1 MRKFFKKA
9 IIPLLAIGMALSLGA
24 FTKEATNNGI
34 RTEAAIL
41 TDAISA
47 KGWAGYET
55 GSVSAVGVDYSA
67 AAPVSGATLAM
78 QIFNGKT
85 GQVRGN
91 QDSMTGNFSLR
102 NTTEYPGYIRKITLT
117 VTGGTLTAE
126 TSRSVVSLGDL
137 PFSGDYV
144 DTTGAFTADTIGE
157 GQSST
162 LTWTIPTGTN
172 HRYFKL
178 HSLKT
183 SGNAYA
189 AATDAIQIYYEEVAA
204 PVFGTLDS
212 ITLNTTSVKTDYIVG
227 NTYTS
232 EGLVVVAHDTDG
244 NFKSV
249 TGFTTNYDG
258 VTFTNAHVG
267 TKVVT
272 VSYSE
277 GGITKTATYNI
288 EVAIPTT
295 LDAVTATSSLQFGAT
310 YALADPES
318 GSAMNTTVSNF
329 FGRYDAVFVS
339 NSLAVENQTQ
349 LFTLEIGN
357 QANSFAFK
365 LVNGPNADK
374 YIQLGTDANNLTT
387 KATIDDNS
395 SWTITIAEGVTT
407 ITSVAFPER
416 SIKYN
421 SEHPR
426 FATYKSGQNDVTLF
440 VQTSTISDA
449 TAVNR
454 LVTEINT
461 GRGNSAFEQCGHLVE
476 VFDGAYNQL
485 SAAGK
490 TLFNES
496 TDADIVAARNRLLY
510 MKAWV
515 AANTAAPFA
524 GTIMNNFTTSAII
537 VISLLGISIIA
548 IYYFFIKKK
557 RYI

>member
-1 MRKFFKKA
+1 MRKFFKKV
-9 IIPLLAIGMALSLGA
+9 ITPLLAIGMALSLGA

-47 KGWAGYET
+47 KGWAGSDH
-55 GSVSAVGVDYSA
+55 GSISEVGTDYSA

-91 QDSMTGNFSLR
+91 QSSMTNNFSLR

-157 GQSST
+157 GQST

-178 HSLKT
+178 HSLET
-183 SGNAYA
+183 FGTALA
-189 AATDAIQIYYEEVAA
+189 AAEDAIQIDYEEVAA

-318 GSAMNTTVSNF
+318 GNAMNTTVSNF

-339 NSLAVENQTQ
+339 NSLDVENQTQ

-365 LVNGPNADK
+365 LVNGPNANK

-407 ITSVAFPER
+407 ITSVAFPNR

-515 AANTAAPFA
+515 AANTPAPFA

>member
-9 IIPLLAIGMALSLGA
+9 ITPLLAIGMALSLGA

-47 KGWAGYET
+47 KEWAGYDNN
-55 GSVSAVGVDYSA
+55 SYSAVGTDYSA

-91 QDSMTGNFSLR
+91 QGSMTNNFSLR

-144 DTTGAFTADTIGE
+144 DTTGAFTADILGE
-157 GQSST
+157 GQST

-183 SGNAYA
+183 YETALA
-189 AATDAIQIYYEEVAA
+189 AAEDAIQIDYEEVAD

-212 ITLNTTSVKTDYIVG
+212 ITLVTTSVKTDYIVG

-288 EVAIPTT
+288 EVAIPTM

-339 NSLAVENQTQ
+339 NSLDVENQTQ

-365 LVNGPNADK
+365 LVNGPNANK

-387 KATIDDNS
+387 KATIDDKS

-407 ITSVAFPER
+407 ITSVAFPDR

-515 AANTAAPFA
+515 AANTPAPFA

>member
-9 IIPLLAIGMALSLGA
+9 ITPLLALGIALSLGA
-24 FTKEATNNGI
+24 FTKEATNNGL

-41 TDAISA
+41 TDSISA
-47 KGWAGYET
+47 KGWGGYT
-55 GSVSAVGVDYSA
+55 GGSYSAVGVDYSDD
-67 AAPVSGATLAM
+67 APTSGATLAM
-78 QIFNGKT
+78 QIFIGST

-91 QDSMTGNFSLR
+91 KSGAANFSLR
-102 NTTEYPGYIRKITLT
+102 NTSEYPGYIRKITLT
-117 VTGGTLTAE
+117 VTGGTLTSS

-144 DTTGAFTADTIGE
+144 DTTGAFTADVIGAS
-157 GQSST
+157 QAS

-172 HRYFKL
+172 YRYFKL
-178 HSLKT
+178 HSLQT
-183 SGNAYA
+183 SGNALA
-189 AATDAIQIYYEEVAA
+189 AAADAIQIYYEEVAP
-204 PVFGTLDS
+204 PVFGTLDK
-212 ITLNTTSVKTDYIVG
+212 ITLDTTSVKTDYIVG

-232 EGLVVVAHDTDG
+232 EGLIVVAHDTDG

-249 TGFTTNYDG
+249 TNFTTDYDA
-258 VTFTNAHVG
+258 VVFTNAHAG

-288 EVAIPTT
+288 EVTIPTM

-310 YALADPES
+310 YALADPVT
-318 GSAMNTTVSNF
+318 GNAMNTTVSNF
-329 FGRYDAVFVS
+329 FGAYGAVFVS

-374 YIQLGTDANNLTT
+374 YIQLGTDANYLTT
-387 KATIDDNS
+387 KTTIDDKS
-395 SWTITIAEGVTT
+395 SWTISIAEGVTT
-407 ITSVAFPER
+407 ITSVAFPNR

-421 SEHPR
+421 STDPR

-515 AANTAAPFA
+515 DAQPATPPVRHVENERNT
-524 GTIMNNFTTSAII
+524 ISATVAIS
-537 VISLLGISIIA
+537 VIGLTAMLG
-548 IYYFFIKKK
+548 YYFLTKKK
-557 RYI
+557 RIA

>member
-1 MRKFFKKA
+1 MRKFFKKV
-9 IIPLLAIGMALSLGA
+9 ITPLLAIGMALSLGA

-47 KGWAGYET
+47 KEWAGYDT
-55 GSVSAVGVDYSA
+55 NAYSAVGTDYSA

-78 QIFNGKT
+78 QIFNGST
-85 GQVRGN
+85 GAVRGN
-91 QDSMTGNFSLR
+91 QDNPMTQNFSLR

-144 DTTGAFTADTIGE
+144 DTTGAFTADILGE
-157 GQSST
+157 GQST

-183 SGNAYA
+183 HETALA
-189 AATDAIQIYYEEVAA
+189 AAEDAIQIDYEEVA

-212 ITLNTTSVKTDYIVG
+212 ITLVTTSVKTDYIVG

-258 VTFTNAHVG
+258 VTFTNANVG

-339 NSLAVENQTQ
+339 NSLDVENQTQ

-374 YIQLGTDANNLTT
+374 YIQLGTNANNLTT
-387 KATIDDNS
+387 KATIDDKS

-421 SEHPR
+421 SVHPR

-515 AANTAAPFA
+515 AANTPAPFA

>member
-9 IIPLLAIGMALSLGA
+9 ITPLLAIGMALSLGA

-47 KGWAGYET
+47 KGWAGYDKNSYS
-55 GSVSAVGVDYSA
+55 GVGIDYSA

-78 QIFNGKT
+78 QIFNGST
-85 GQVRGN
+85 GAVRGN
-91 QDSMTGNFSLR
+91 QTGINSFSLR

-126 TSRSVVSLGDL
+126 TSRSVVSLGDM

-144 DTTGAFTADTIGE
+144 DTTGAFTADIIGE
-157 GQSST
+157 KQST

-183 SGNAYA
+183 FGTALA
-189 AATDAIQIYYEEVAA
+189 AAEDAIQIDYEEVAA

-365 LVNGPNADK
+365 LVNGPNANK

-387 KATIDDNS
+387 KATIDDKS

-515 AANTAAPFA
+515 AANTPAPFA

>member
-9 IIPLLAIGMALSLGA
+9 ITPLLALGIALSLGA
-24 FTKEATNNGI
+24 FTKEATNNGL

-41 TDAISA
+41 TDSISA
-47 KGWAGYET
+47 KGWGGYT
-55 GSVSAVGVDYSA
+55 GGSYSAVGVDYSDD
-67 AAPVSGATLAM
+67 APTSGATLAM
-78 QIFNGKT
+78 QIFIGST

-91 QDSMTGNFSLR
+91 ESGAANFSLR
-102 NTTEYPGYIRKITLT
+102 NTSEYPGYIRKITLT
-117 VTGGTLTAE
+117 VTGGTLTSS

-144 DTTGAFTADTIGE
+144 DTTGAFTADVIGAS
-157 GQSST
+157 QAS

-172 HRYFKL
+172 YRYFKL
-178 HSLKT
+178 HSLQT
-183 SGNAYA
+183 SGNALA
-189 AATDAIQIYYEEVAA
+189 AAADAIQIDYEEVAP
-204 PVFGTLDS
+204 PVFGTLDK
-212 ITLNTTSVKTDYIVG
+212 ITLDTTSVKTDYIVG

-232 EGLVVVAHDTDG
+232 EGLIVVAHDTDG

-249 TGFTTNYDG
+249 TNFTTDYDA
-258 VTFTNAHVG
+258 VVFTNAHAG

-288 EVAIPTT
+288 EVTIPTM

-318 GSAMNTTVSNF
+318 GNAMNTTVSNF

-365 LVNGPNADK
+365 LVNGPNANK
-374 YIQLGTDANNLTT
+374 YIQLGTDANYLTT
-387 KATIDDNS
+387 KATIDDKS

-421 SEHPR
+421 SDAPR

-515 AANTAAPFA
+515 AANTPAPFA

>member
-9 IIPLLAIGMALSLGA
+9 ITPLLALGMALSLGA
-24 FTKEATNNGI
+24 FTKEATNNGL
-34 RTEAAIL
+34 RTKAAIL
-41 TDAISA
+41 TDSISA
-47 KGWAGYET
+47 KGWGGYT
-55 GSVSAVGVDYSA
+55 GSSYSAVGVDYSDD
-67 AAPVSGATLAM
+67 APTSGATLAM
-78 QIFNGKT
+78 QIFNGSS
-85 GQVRGN
+85 GAVRGN
-91 QDSMTGNFSLR
+91 QNTMTANFSLR

-117 VTGGTLTAE
+117 VTGGTLAAE

-144 DTTGAFTADTIGE
+144 DTTGAFTADLIAA
-157 GQSST
+157 GQFT
-162 LTWTIPTGTN
+162 LTWTIPAGTN

-183 SGNAYA
+183 SGTAVA
-189 AATDAIQIYYEEVAA
+189 AAANAIQIDYEEAA
-204 PVFGTLDS
+204 GPVFGTLDK
-212 ITLNTTSVKTDYIVG
+212 ITLDTTSVKTDYIVG

-249 TGFTTNYDG
+249 TDFTTDYDA
-258 VTFTNAHVG
+258 VTFTNAHAG

-288 EVAIPTT
+288 EVTIPTM

-310 YALADPES
+310 YALADPVSEN
-318 GSAMNTTVSNF
+318 AMNTTVSTF
-329 FGRYDAVFVS
+329 FGSYGAVFVGT
-339 NSLAVENQTQ
+339 SLAVENQTQ

-387 KATIDDNS
+387 KATIDDKS

-407 ITSVAFPER
+407 ITSVAFPDR

-476 VFDGAYNQL
+476 VFEGAYNQL

>member
-1 MRKFFKKA
+1 MTYTIDTKEYTFGTYETHTTF
-9 IIPLLAIGMALSLGA
+9 GA
-24 FTKEATNNGI
+24 FMLEQYPDNYKVQFET
-34 RTEAAIL
+34 
-41 TDAISA
+41 TDA
-47 KGWAGYET
+47 T
-55 GSVSAVGVDYSA
+55 
-67 AAPVSGATLAM
+67 
-78 QIFNGKT
+78 
-85 GQVRGN
+85 
-91 QDSMTGNFSLR
+91 
-102 NTTEYPGYIRKITLT
+102 
-117 VTGGTLTAE
+117 
-126 TSRSVVSLGDL
+126 
-137 PFSGDYV
+137 
-144 DTTGAFTADTIGE
+144 
-157 GQSST
+157 
-162 LTWTIPTGTN
+162 
-172 HRYFKL
+172 
-178 HSLKT
+178 
-183 SGNAYA
+183 
-189 AATDAIQIYYEEVAA
+189 
-204 PVFGTLDS
+204 VFGTLDS

-318 GSAMNTTVSNF
+318 GSAMNTTVSDF
-329 FGRYDAVFVS
+329 FGRYDAVFGS
-339 NSLAVENQTQ
+339 NSLDVENQTQ

-365 LVNGPNADK
+365 LVNGPNANK

-407 ITSVAFPER
+407 ITSVAFPNR

-421 SEHPR
+421 SVHPR

-515 AANTAAPFA
+515 AANTPAPFA

>member
-1 MRKFFKKA
+1 MRKFFKKV
-9 IIPLLAIGMALSLGA
+9 ITPLLAIGMALSLGA

-47 KGWAGYET
+47 KGWGGYT
-55 GSVSAVGVDYSA
+55 GGSYSAVGDDYSA

-78 QIFNGKT
+78 QIFIGST

-91 QDSMTGNFSLR
+91 KSGAANFSLR
-102 NTTEYPGYIRKITLT
+102 NTSEYPGYIRKITLT
-117 VTGGTLTAE
+117 VTGGTLTSS

-144 DTTGAFTADTIGE
+144 DTTGAFTADVIGAS
-157 GQSST
+157 QAS

-172 HRYFKL
+172 YRYFKL
-178 HSLKT
+178 HSLQT
-183 SGNAYA
+183 SGNALA
-189 AATDAIQIYYEEVAA
+189 AAADAIQIDYEEVAP
-204 PVFGTLDS
+204 PVFGTLDK
-212 ITLNTTSVKTDYIVG
+212 ITLDTTSVKTDYIVG

-232 EGLVVVAHDTDG
+232 EGLIVVAHDTDG

-249 TGFTTNYDG
+249 TNFTTDYDA
-258 VTFTNAHVG
+258 VVFTNAHAG

-339 NSLAVENQTQ
+339 NSLDVENQTQ

-365 LVNGPNADK
+365 LVNGPNANK

-387 KATIDDNS
+387 KATIDDKS

-407 ITSVAFPER
+407 ITSVAFPNR

>member
-9 IIPLLAIGMALSLGA
+9 ITPLLAIGMALSLGA

-47 KGWAGYET
+47 KGWAGNET
-55 GSVSAVGVDYSA
+55 GSFSEVGTDYSA

-85 GQVRGN
+85 GAVRGN
-91 QDSMTGNFSLR
+91 QSSMTGNFSLR

-144 DTTGAFTADTIGE
+144 DTTGAFTADIIGE
-157 GQSST
+157 GQST

-183 SGNAYA
+183 FETALA
-189 AATDAIQIYYEEVAA
+189 AATDAIQIDYEEVAA

-339 NSLAVENQTQ
+339 NSLDVENQTQ

-387 KATIDDNS
+387 KATIDDKS

-515 AANTAAPFA
+515 AANTPAPFA

>member
-9 IIPLLAIGMALSLGA
+9 ITPLLALGMALSLGA
-24 FTKEATNNGI
+24 FTKEATNNGL
-34 RTEAAIL
+34 RTKAAIL
-41 TDAISA
+41 TDSISA
-47 KGWAGYET
+47 KEWAGYDKSSY
-55 GSVSAVGVDYSA
+55 SVVGTDYSA

-78 QIFNGKT
+78 QNFIGST

-91 QDSMTGNFSLR
+91 QSGAANFSLR
-102 NTTEYPGYIRKITLT
+102 NTSEYPGYIRKITLT
-117 VTGGTLTAE
+117 VTGGTLTSS

-144 DTTGAFTADTIGE
+144 DTTGAFTADVIGAS
-157 GQSST
+157 QAS

-172 HRYFKL
+172 YRYFKL
-178 HSLKT
+178 HSLQT
-183 SGNAYA
+183 SGNALA
-189 AATDAIQIYYEEVAA
+189 AAADAIQIDYEEVAP
-204 PVFGTLDS
+204 PVFGTLDK
-212 ITLNTTSVKTDYIVG
+212 ITLDTTSVKTDYIVG

-232 EGLVVVAHDTDG
+232 EGLIVVAHDTDG

-249 TGFTTNYDG
+249 TNFTTDYDA
-258 VTFTNAHVG
+258 VTFTNAHAG

-288 EVAIPTT
+288 EVAIPTM

-387 KATIDDNS
+387 KATIDDKS

-407 ITSVAFPER
+407 ITSVAFPNR

-476 VFDGAYNQL
+476 VFEGAYNQL

-496 TDADIVAARNRLLY
+496 TDADIVAARNRLHY

-515 AANTAAPFA
+515 AANTPAPFA

>member
-9 IIPLLAIGMALSLGA
+9 ITPLLAIGMALSLGA

-47 KGWAGYET
+47 KEWAGYDKN
-55 GSVSAVGVDYSA
+55 SYSAVGTDYSA

-85 GQVRGN
+85 GAVRGN
-91 QDSMTGNFSLR
+91 QGSMTSNFSLR

-126 TSRSVVSLGDL
+126 TSRSVVSLGDM

-144 DTTGAFTADTIGE
+144 DTTGAFTADIIGE
-157 GQSST
+157 GQST

-183 SGNAYA
+183 YKTALA
-189 AATDAIQIYYEEVAA
+189 AATDAIQIDYEEVAA

-258 VTFTNAHVG
+258 VTFTNAHAG

-288 EVAIPTT
+288 EVAIPTM

-387 KATIDDNS
+387 KATIDDKS

-407 ITSVAFPER
+407 ITSVAFPNR

-421 SEHPR
+421 SGHPR

-515 AANTAAPFA
+515 AANTPAPFA

>member
-9 IIPLLAIGMALSLGA
+9 ITPLLALGIALSLGA
-24 FTKEATNNGI
+24 FTKEATNNGL

-41 TDAISA
+41 TDSISA
-47 KGWAGYET
+47 KGWGGYT
-55 GSVSAVGVDYSA
+55 GGSYSAVGVDYSDD
-67 AAPVSGATLAM
+67 APTSGATLAM
-78 QIFNGKT
+78 QIFIGST

-91 QDSMTGNFSLR
+91 KSGAANFSLR
-102 NTTEYPGYIRKITLT
+102 NTSEYPGYIRKITLT
-117 VTGGTLTAE
+117 VTGGTLTSS

-144 DTTGAFTADTIGE
+144 DTTGAFTADVIGAS
-157 GQSST
+157 QAS

-172 HRYFKL
+172 YRYFKL
-178 HSLKT
+178 HSLQT
-183 SGNAYA
+183 SGNALA
-189 AATDAIQIYYEEVAA
+189 AAADAIQIDYEEVAP
-204 PVFGTLDS
+204 PVFGTLDK
-212 ITLNTTSVKTDYIVG
+212 ITLDTTSVKTDYIVG

-288 EVAIPTT
+288 EVAIPTM

-407 ITSVAFPER
+407 ITSVAFPNR

-421 SEHPR
+421 SDAPR

-496 TDADIVAARNRLLY
+496 ADADIVAARNRLLY

>member
-9 IIPLLAIGMALSLGA
+9 ITPLLAIGMALSLGA

-47 KGWAGYET
+47 KGWAGNET
-55 GSVSAVGVDYSA
+55 GSFSEVGTDYSA

-91 QDSMTGNFSLR
+91 QSSMTGNFSLR
-102 NTTEYPGYIRKITLT
+102 NTTEYPGYIRKITLK

-144 DTTGAFTADTIGE
+144 DTTGAFTADNIGE
-157 GQSST
+157 KQST

-183 SGNAYA
+183 FGTALA
-189 AATDAIQIYYEEVAA
+189 AATDAIQIDYEEVAA

-295 LDAVTATSSLQFGAT
+295 FDVVTATSSLQFGAT

-339 NSLAVENQTQ
+339 NSLGVENQTQ

-365 LVNGPNADK
+365 LVNGPNANK

-395 SWTITIAEGVTT
+395 SWTITIEEGVTT
-407 ITSVAFPER
+407 ITSVAFPNR

-421 SEHPR
+421 STDPR

>member
-1 MRKFFKKA
+1 MRKFFKKV
-9 IIPLLAIGMALSLGA
+9 ITPLLAIGMALSLGA

-47 KGWAGYET
+47 KGWAGNET
-55 GSVSAVGVDYSA
+55 GSFSEVGTDYSA

-91 QDSMTGNFSLR
+91 QSSMTGNFSLR
-102 NTTEYPGYIRKITLT
+102 NTTEYPGYIRKITLK

-157 GQSST
+157 GQST

-183 SGNAYA
+183 FGTALA
-189 AATDAIQIYYEEVAA
+189 AATDAIQIDYEEVAA

-258 VTFTNAHVG
+258 VTFTNAHAG

-295 LDAVTATSSLQFGAT
+295 FDVVTATSSLQFGAT
-310 YALADPES
+310 YALADPVS
-318 GSAMNTTVSNF
+318 GSAMNTTVSDF

-339 NSLAVENQTQ
+339 NSLNVENQTQ

-365 LVNGPNADK
+365 LVNGPNANK

-387 KATIDDNS
+387 KATIDDKS
-395 SWTITIAEGVTT
+395 SWTITIDEGVTT
-407 ITSVAFPER
+407 ITSVAFPDR

-421 SEHPR
+421 SVHPR

-515 AANTAAPFA
+515 AANTPAPFA